1 MATYYWVGGSG
12 TWDTS
17 TTTNWSLTSGGAGGA
32 GVPTASDDVVFDINS
47 GPVSPISTVN
57 ITGVTAFCRSFSTT
71 PTAPV
76 IFTGSQLRVSGSF
89 QLLSD
94 PGGVGFAPILTMLPA
109 TTTGVSIN
117 SVAAFTLLRMWNAL
131 GLSTTVSLNSNIN
144 ADSVILQVG
153 LVPTASLLSII
164 CKSFEL
170 SDPFTVAKVLGSASF
185 ALAVQVT
192 PALATSGVTV
202 YSDAWNDPSDSIV
215 NTTVT
220 LQTNSNKNYIVS
232 DTYPLSTTKQVD
244 FVILGG
250 VTGFQ
255 STGPGIKNLT
265 ITNAILGIIGNVS
278 LNESF
283 VINGASTVTIDT
295 LGSPTN
301 TIILDK
307 FNPSPS
313 ISRTVTVPGTSQWI
327 KAGLQSN
334 VSTSLFDTVAISG
347 AFGSSLEPCYTFQAG
362 DASVGAGPIYAD
374 EVVVASGTTF
384 SNTVFNVNLF
394 FTINSGASITG
405 TYTVNTSEASISPNG
420 GLITNLNITGNG
432 NLVTLF
438 QNLLVTN
445 LSVAASIAG
454 KGGIQVI
461 NGSSITVSGNLTI
474 TGLSS
479 VNNVE
484 LVQYPFGPVV
494 PWSIVKTSGT
504 VNAVFTTL
512 SYSNASGGAIFQAL
526 ETNGCVDGGN
536 NTGWIFKQV
545 SSNFFMFL

>member
-32 GVPTASDDVVFDINS
+32 GVPTASDDVVFDASS
-47 GPVSPISTVN
+47 GPVFPISTVN
-57 ITGVTAFCRSFSTT
+57 ITGFSAFCRSFSTT

-109 TTTGVSIN
+109 TTTGISFN
-117 SVAAFTLLRMWNAL
+117 SVAAFTLVRMWNAL
-131 GLSTTVSLNSNIN
+131 GLSTTVNLNSSIN

-153 LVPTASLLSII
+153 LVPTASLLSIV

-185 ALAVQVT
+185 ALAIQIT
-192 PALATSGVTV
+192 PDPSTSGATV
-202 YSDAWNDPSDSIV
+202 YSDAWDDANDSVV

-220 LQTNSNKNYIVS
+220 LQTNSNKNFIVS
-232 DTYPLSTTKQVD
+232 STSGLATTKQVD
-244 FVILGG
+244 FVILDGI
-250 VTGFQ
+250 TGFQ
-255 STGPGIKNLT
+255 SSGPGIKNLT
-265 ITNAILGIIGNVS
+265 ITNAVLGIISNVS
-278 LNESF
+278 
-283 VINGASTVTIDT
+283 INGSFIINGTSTVTIDSSGASSST
-295 LGSPTN
+295 V
-301 TIILDK
+301 ILNK

-327 KAGLQSN
+327 KAGLQSV
-334 VSTSLFDTVAISG
+334 VSPSLFDTVAISG
-347 AFGSSLEPCYTFQAG
+347 AFGTSTDPCYRFEAG
-362 DASVGAGPIYAD
+362 AASVGAGPVYAGD
-374 EVVVASGTTF
+374 VTVANGTTF
-384 SNTVFNVNLF
+384 SNTVFNVVTF
-394 FTINSGASITG
+394 FTINAGASVTG
-405 TYTVNTSEASISPNG
+405 TYTVNTSDASISPNG
-420 GLITNLNITGNG
+420 GLITNLNITGYG
-432 NLVTLF
+432 SLATLY

-445 LSVAASIAG
+445 LSVTASAFG
-454 KGGIQVI
+454 KGGIQVGT
-461 NGSSITVSGNLTI
+461 GSSITVSGNLTL

-484 LVQYPFGPVV
+484 LVQFPFGPAV

-504 VNAVFTTL
+504 VNAIFTTL

-536 NTGWIFKQV
+536 NTGWIFKQ
-545 SSNFFMFL
+545 SAGNFFVFL